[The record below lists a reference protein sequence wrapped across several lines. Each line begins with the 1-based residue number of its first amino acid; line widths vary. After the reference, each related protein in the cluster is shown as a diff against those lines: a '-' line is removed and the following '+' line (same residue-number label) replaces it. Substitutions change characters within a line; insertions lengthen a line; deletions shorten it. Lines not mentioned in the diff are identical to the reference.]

1 MLNGVMPVKPTKF
14 ARLRGRFLYKYN
26 KLYSKLCQCNF
37 MNSFIFF
44 TGWDR
49 CPIITL
55 KSVTFANTTP
65 VFLVTKRMVW
75 MPPDRLK

>member
-1 MLNGVMPVKPTKF
+1 
-14 ARLRGRFLYKYN
+14 
-26 KLYSKLCQCNF
+26 

-49 CPIITL
+49 CSIITL

-75 MPPDRLK
+75 IPPDRLK